1 MEAFWKMVKDL
12 RYQKNGFKDCCSK
25 KPEKTQWELKKNA
38 NRKTF
43 RQKSLRKKNR
53 LELKKLSLS
62 VSKKTRLELKKKSNA
77 TKRDRIRRSL
87 ITYEVI
93 PEWFWH
99 ECSAVVCRGRC
110 VFMVEYT
117 DITHELIH

>member
-1 MEAFWKMVKDL
+1 MEALARRGCAEEDSCQIEKNASGVKKICLCRKKNPSGVKKNCL
-12 RYQKNGFKDCCSK
+12 R
-25 KPEKTQWELKKNA
+25 LKKN
-38 NRKTF
+38 
-43 RQKSLRKKNR
+43 SSGV
-53 LELKKLSLS
+53 EKKLSLS